1 MEQLES
7 LTLYFCQVKHPQS
20 RLFKKGSL
28 RQLRN
33 LSVLMVDI
41 SGEHLAFLNDC
52 PELRGVTIHSSES
65 LGDSVASSLAKCQK
79 LQSVSLDPTQIT
91 HSGFKA
97 LCGVPSIEKLS
108 IEESLIDDLALE
120 SIAALTKLQ
129 TLTLGHSRI
138 SSRGIRQC
146 SLPTSLTELS
156 IYPTLVHV
164 KDLGAMPNRV
174 REMLMQSLTSS
185 WGGGLRVW
193 DASTGDIRMLG
204 ARNCRASDL
213 TLLNDRKTIVAD
225 LGGMLAWLDLKTGR
239 NIRSYTYG
247 LSFGSLTSAATCP
260 NGEIMAVGSVDEIN
274 IIDLNTGNTTLTL
287 ATQGAQHKIRFS
299 DDGRYLAVVTK
310 KPESFGSQTNILD
323 LDDHG
328 KVIQSV
334 DGWDAVLSPNSKY
347 VAFRDSGFIYQIG
360 SNDHGLSTENLN
372 LQFLNDSRA
381 IIERRTAT
389 TPEIGLFEIYD
400 VENERRLSRLDI
412 HSDGYRSVWAASP
425 DGTLVAKWE
434 DKSIVVYNTTTGQRQ
449 ATIDAT
455 LWVNHPDDELSGSFL
470 FIDSNTLIGTISDF
484 EATIIEFCVRRSL
497 CFTRPCRSSYQPAL
511 GNAELSITFP
521 QIKS

>member
-1 MEQLES
+1 
-7 LTLYFCQVKHPQS
+7 
-20 RLFKKGSL
+20 
-28 RQLRN
+28 
-33 LSVLMVDI
+33 
-41 SGEHLAFLNDC
+41 
-52 PELRGVTIHSSES
+52 
-65 LGDSVASSLAKCQK
+65 
-79 LQSVSLDPTQIT
+79 
-91 HSGFKA
+91 
-97 LCGVPSIEKLS
+97 
-108 IEESLIDDLALE
+108 
-120 SIAALTKLQ
+120 
-129 TLTLGHSRI
+129 
-138 SSRGIRQC
+138 
-146 SLPTSLTELS
+146 
-156 IYPTLVHV
+156 
-164 KDLGAMPNRV
+164 
-174 REMLMQSLTSS
+174 
-185 WGGGLRVW
+185 
-193 DASTGDIRMLG
+193 
-204 ARNCRASDL
+204 
-213 TLLNDRKTIVAD
+213 
-225 LGGMLAWLDLKTGR
+225 
-239 NIRSYTYG
+239 
-247 LSFGSLTSAATCP
+247 LTSAATCP

-389 TPEIGLFEIYD
+389 TPQIGLFEIYD

-434 DKSIVVYNTTTGQRQ
+434 DKSIVVYNTTTGQQ
-449 ATIDAT
+449 QST
-455 LWVNHPDDELSGSFL
+455 LHSG
-470 FIDSNTLIGTISDF
+470 
-484 EATIIEFCVRRSL
+484 
-497 CFTRPCRSSYQPAL
+497 
-511 GNAELSITFP
+511 
-521 QIKS
+521 